1 LPRIPATCVSA
12 RALVHDKRGGAK
24 LTGEAHGAERE
35 RERAHG
41 ATTRRLANR
50 AREAEREEGRA
61 GEGNR
66 RRQLGLTRQRASE
79 RERERRV
86 WGRLAPTGRVRLS
99 RAAGKRA
106 RAAGPGG
113 LVWVELA
120 FSFFLNFLIAFP
132 FPFSRVFNSNSNQV
146 SNSN

>member
-79 RERERRV
+79 REREREEGVGQTGADRQGPPV
-86 WGRLAPTGRVRLS
+86 KGGRQAGARGR
-99 RAAGKRA
+99 AWWAGLGRI
-106 RAAGPGG
+106 G
-113 LVWVELA
+113 
-120 FSFFLNFLIAFP
+120 FFLFPEFPNCFSISFL
-132 FPFSRVFNSNSNQV
+132 
-146 SNSN
+146 

>member
-1 LPRIPATCVSA
+1 VSAGAGGAKKRAGAHGRASLPRIPATCVSA

-79 RERERRV
+79 RERERGGCGADWRRQAGSACQ
-86 WGRLAPTGRVRLS
+86 GRQASG
-99 RAAGKRA
+99 RA
-106 RAAGPGG
+106 RPG
-113 LVWVELA
+113 LVGWFGSNWL
-120 FSFFLNFLIAFP
+120 
-132 FPFSRVFNSNSNQV
+132 FPFS
-146 SNSN
+146 